1 MKEENESF
9 ILPLLPFIPHP
20 HPVRVL
26 LAFDKFKHA
35 LGAAGAC
42 AAAAAAIREV
52 FPNAHTDEAPLTD
65 GGEGFCEILTHA
77 AGGHVHKHQVHGP
90 RLAPIEAHWGE
101 VDLARLPKPAID
113 LLDLPDHGKLA
124 VIEMA
129 QASGLD
135 LLEPEQRDPW
145 HATSFGV
152 GELIGHAAEA
162 HVRAVLLGIGGSAT
176 NDLGLGALE
185 AVGLE
190 FRDTSGA
197 SMHKI
202 TPAKF
207 GDLAR
212 FAGEPW
218 PHLPDL
224 RIACDVRNPLL
235 GPNGATAIFA
245 PQKGMP
251 DGDFPRLEKT
261 VGAMAKKL
269 CAHFDQPRTLMMEP
283 GTGAAGGL
291 GFGLRVVCAAKL
303 TPGFELIST
312 WLKLEEHV
320 RTADLVLT
328 GEGAFDSSSLSGKAV
343 GALAELALKHHKKLA
358 IFAGQVDASA
368 AASLRTRAPEGRVQ
382 MHALSTDHEPAETSH
397 RATRARL
404 AAKIKAVF

>member
-1 MKEENESF
+1 
-9 ILPLLPFIPHP
+9 
-20 HPVRVL
+20 VRVL

-35 LGAAGAC
+35 LDATGAC
-42 AAAAAAIREV
+42 AAAATAIREA
-52 FPNAHTDEAPLTD
+52 FPHAHTDEAPLTD

-77 AGGHVHKHQVHGP
+77 AGGHVHKQKVHGP
-90 RLAPIEAHWGE
+90 RLTPVEAHWGE
-101 VDLARLPKPAID
+101 VDLARLPKLALD
-113 LLDLPDHGKLA
+113 LLDLPNHGKLA

-129 QASGLD
+129 QASGLE
-135 LLEPEQRDPW
+135 LLSPEQRDPW
-145 HATSFGV
+145 HTTSFGV
-152 GELIGHAAEA
+152 GELIGRAAEA
-162 HVRAVLLGIGGSAT
+162 HARAILLGIGGSAT

-190 FRDTSGA
+190 FRDTAGTPL
-197 SMHKI
+197 HKI

-212 FAGEPW
+212 IAGEPW

-235 GPNGATAIFA
+235 GPNGATAVFA

-251 DGDFPRLEKT
+251 EGDFPRLEKT

-291 GFGLRVVCAAKL
+291 GFGLRVACTAKL
-303 TPGFELIST
+303 VPGFELIST
-312 WLKLEEHV
+312 WLKLEEQI
-320 RTADLVLT
+320 RAADLVVT
-328 GEGAFDSSSLSGKAV
+328 GEGGFDASSLSGKAV
-343 GALAELALKHHKKLA
+343 GALAELTLKHHKKLV
-358 IFAGQVDASA
+358 IFAGSVDASS
-368 AASLRTRAPEGRVQ
+368 AASLRARAPEGRVQ
-382 MHALSTDHEPAETSH
+382 LHALSTEHEPAEVSH